1 MKENNENVTDSVTD
15 DIQTISD
22 NMKQLAENTP
32 KNVVKP
38 DVYASKLPLIIEEL
52 RADDKQTVEEKEW
65 YRYVA
70 LSETPVAGAIYML
83 MQGDEKNR
91 NKKNFCMAAFKVNI
105 VYTVVFILISVV
117 IFIAGTG
124 IGRQQADTANKI
136 ISEEQSEKLTD
147 EDTQKVSSL
156 SPGHAID
163 NDLKNTT
170 EYYVYNEDS
179 KTLDFTLDGVEMN
192 YPVTA
197 KQLKTNGYTYMSQ
210 VSQPYSQ
217 AVISSYGSPSGT
229 KAALTIALTDL
240 PQDDVKCSEMQV
252 DFSSKTEMLGLDKDS
267 DVDRI
272 RSVFAGADKED
283 MTEYNEST
291 KNGSVVYTVGSLKLS
306 VSLKNGT
313 VSSLKI
319 KQI

>member
-105 VYTVVFILISVV
+105 VYTFVVILISVV
-117 IFIAGTG
+117 LFIAGTA

-136 ISEEQSEKLTD
+136 ISEEHSEKMTD
-147 EDTQKVSSL
+147 EDMQNVSSL
-156 SPGHAID
+156 SQGHAID
-163 NDLKNTT
+163 NDSKNIT

-179 KTLDFTLDGVEMN
+179 KTLDFILDGVEMN

-197 KQLKTNGYTYMSQ
+197 KQLKTIGYTYMSQ

-252 DFSSKTEMLGLDKDS
+252 DFGSKTEMLGLDRNS

-291 KNGSVVYTVGSLKLS
+291 KTGSVAYTVGSLKLS
-306 VSLKNGT
+306 VSLKNGI
-313 VSSLKI
+313 VSSIKI

>member
-22 NMKQLAENTP
+22 NMKQLAEN
-32 KNVVKP
+32 KQKKSVKP

-105 VYTVVFILISVV
+105 VYTFVV
-117 IFIAGTG
+117 IFISVVLFIAGTA
-124 IGRQQADTANKI
+124 IGRQQADTANKN
-136 ISEEQSEKLTD
+136 ISEEHSEKMTD
-147 EDTQKVSSL
+147 EDMQNVSSL
-156 SPGHAID
+156 SQGHAID
-163 NDLKNTT
+163 NDSKNIT

-179 KTLDFTLDGVEMN
+179 QTIDFILDGVEMN

-197 KQLKTNGYTYMSQ
+197 KQLKANGYTYMSQ

-229 KAALTIALTDL
+229 KAALNIALTDL

-252 DFSSKTEMLGLDKDS
+252 DFGSKTEMLGLDRNS

-291 KNGSVVYTVGSLKLS
+291 KTGSVAYTVGSLKLS
-306 VSLKNGT
+306 VSLKNGI
-313 VSSLKI
+313 VSSIKI

>member
-22 NMKQLAENTP
+22 NMKQLAEN
-32 KNVVKP
+32 KQKKSVKP

-52 RADDKQTVEEKEW
+52 RADNKQTVEEKEW

-105 VYTVVFILISVV
+105 VYTFVVILISAA
-117 IFIAGTG
+117 IFIAGTA
-124 IGRQQADTANKI
+124 IGRQQADTANKV
-136 ISEEQSEKLTD
+136 ISEGQSENMTD
-147 EDTQKVSSL
+147 DDMQKVSSL

-163 NDLKNTT
+163 NDSKNTT

-197 KQLKTNGYTYMSQ
+197 KQLKTIGYTYMSQ

-229 KAALTIALTDL
+229 KAALNIALTDL

-252 DFSSKTEMLGLDKDS
+252 DFGSKTEMLGLDRNS

-291 KNGSVVYTVGSLKLS
+291 KTGSVAYTVGSLKLS
-306 VSLKNGT
+306 VSLKNGI
-313 VSSLKI
+313 VSSIKI

>member
-22 NMKQLAENTP
+22 NMKQLAEN
-32 KNVVKP
+32 KQKKSVKP

-52 RADDKQTVEEKEW
+52 RADNKQTVEEKEW

-105 VYTVVFILISVV
+105 VYTFVVILISAA
-117 IFIAGTG
+117 IFIAGTA
-124 IGRQQADTANKI
+124 IGRQQADTANKV
-136 ISEEQSEKLTD
+136 ISEGQSENMTD
-147 EDTQKVSSL
+147 DDMQKVSSL

-163 NDLKNTT
+163 NDSKNTT

-197 KQLKTNGYTYMSQ
+197 KQLKTIGYTYMSQ

-252 DFSSKTEMLGLDKDS
+252 DFGSKTEMLGLDRNS

-291 KNGSVVYTVGSLKLS
+291 KTGSVAYTVGSLKLS
-306 VSLKNGT
+306 VSLKNGI
-313 VSSLKI
+313 VSSIKI